1 MVTTVE
7 PPSQKKAVLPET
19 ILTPRFYTTDFE
31 AAANFDLSLQE
42 TEIKAMLEEM
52 RTDYRNFGLKPRPFR
67 TAF

>member
-7 PPSQKKAVLPET
+7 PLSQKKAVLRET

-42 TEIKAMLEEM
+42 TEIKAML
-52 RTDYRNFGLKPRPFR
+52 
-67 TAF
+67 